1 MAHPGSGHALQP
13 YWVYRIVFVS
23 LIVLT
28 VVTVGVAGIDL
39 GGMNIP
45 IALLIAATK
54 AALVG
59 LFFMHLRFEGR
70 WIWGFAAFSI
80 FLLFPLIIL
89 TLTDALMKL
98 AR

>member
-1 MAHPGSGHALQP
+1 MAHPGSGHSLQP
-13 YWVYRIVFVS
+13 YRVYRIVFVS

-45 IALLIAATK
+45 IALLIASTK